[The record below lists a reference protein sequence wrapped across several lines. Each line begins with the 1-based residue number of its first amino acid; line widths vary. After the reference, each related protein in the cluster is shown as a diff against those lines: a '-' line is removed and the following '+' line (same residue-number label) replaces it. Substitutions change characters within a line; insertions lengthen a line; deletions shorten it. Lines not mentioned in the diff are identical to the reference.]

1 MGENSRGACQSL
13 QEDCGSKS
21 RPVDEPNEW
30 GCVCVCVCMCVRER
44 DIHTCGIMGCVELLT
59 KVVSVLPGGPECG
72 LMADCGLR
80 GMVGVP

>member
-30 GCVCVCVCMCVRER
+30 GCVCVCVCMRER
-44 DIHTCGIMGCVELLT
+44 ETFVLVGSCCVELLT
-59 KVVSVLPGGPECG
+59 KVVSVLPGGPGCG
-72 LMADCGLR
+72 LMANCGLHGTV
-80 GMVGVP
+80 GMP